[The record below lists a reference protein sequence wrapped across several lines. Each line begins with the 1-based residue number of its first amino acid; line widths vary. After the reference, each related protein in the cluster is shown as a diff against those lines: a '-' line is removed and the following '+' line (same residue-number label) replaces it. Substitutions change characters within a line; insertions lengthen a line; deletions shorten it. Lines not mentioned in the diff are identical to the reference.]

1 MNHETDAVKVYF
13 FPFLGGGHQI
23 PMIDTAR
30 VFAKHGVTST
40 ILTTPS
46 NAAQFQNSITRDQK
60 SNLPI
65 TIYTLTTPKNTQL
78 PEIGMSAGPMTD
90 SSVLLEPVKQLLL
103 QHRPD
108 CIVVDMFH
116 RWAGDIIGEL
126 KVPMIVFNGNGCFPR
141 CVLENMRKHVV
152 FENLSSDSE
161 SFIVPGLPDRI
172 EMTRSQVPSFRRNK
186 SEFTDRMA
194 QIEEK
199 SLGIVINS
207 FYDLEPVYADYI
219 RNELGKKRWLVGP
232 VSLYNRS
239 VEDKKERGK
248 QPTIDEQSCLN
259 WLNSKKSNSVLYISF
274 GSVACLP
281 MKQLKEIA
289 YGLEASD
296 QPFIWVVG
304 KIFNSSKSDDQT
316 CSENWVLDEFEKRMK
331 EMDKGLIL
339 RGWAPQLLILEHD
352 AVGGFMTH
360 CGWNS
365 TLEGVCAGVPL
376 ITWPLSAEQFI
387 NEKLVTDV
395 LRIGV
400 QVGSRE
406 WGSWEEERKELVG
419 REKVEFAV
427 NKLMVESEEVEEMRR
442 RVKSIAEKAKRAV
455 EEGGSSY
462 GDIDALIHEL
472 KILQNGKDV

>member
-1 MNHETDAVKVYF
+1 MNHKTGGVKIYF
-13 FPFLGGGHQI
+13 LPFLGGGHQI

-30 VFAKHGVTST
+30 MFAKHGVTST

-65 TIYTLTTPKNTQL
+65 TIYTLTTPQNTLL
-78 PEIGMSAGPMTD
+78 PDIDMSAGPMTD
-90 SSVLLEPVKQLLL
+90 TSLLLEPVKQLLL
-103 QHRPD
+103 QQRPH

-126 KVPMIVFNGNGCFPR
+126 KLPMIVFNGSGCFPR
-141 CVLENMRKHVV
+141 CVGANMRKHVA

-161 SFIVPGLPDRI
+161 SFIVPGLPDRV
-172 EMTRSQVPSFRRNK
+172 EMTGSQVPSFMRNQ
-186 SEFTDRMA
+186 SGLSDWMA

-207 FYDLEPVYADYI
+207 FYDLEPVYADYL
-219 RNELGKKRWLVGP
+219 RNELGKKTWLVGS
-232 VSLYNRS
+232 VSLCNRS
-239 VEDKKERGK
+239 IEDMKERGK

-259 WLNSKKSNSVLYISF
+259 WLNSKKPSSVLYISF
-274 GSVACLP
+274 GSVVCLP

-304 KIFNSSKSDDQT
+304 KILKSSKSD
-316 CSENWVLDEFEKRMK
+316 SENWVLDEFEKRMK

-427 NKLMVESEEVEEMRR
+427 KKLMVESEEVEEMRR

-462 GDIDALIHEL
+462 GDIDALIQEL
-472 KILQNGKDV
+472 KNLQNGKDV

>member
-1 MNHETDAVKVYF
+1 MNHETGTVKIYF

-30 VFAKHGVTST
+30 VFAKHGATST

-46 NAAQFQNSITRDQK
+46 CAAQFQNSITRDQK

-65 TIYTLTTPKNTQL
+65 TIYTLTLPENTQL
-78 PEIGMSAGPMTD
+78 PDTDMSAGPMIDT
-90 SSVLLEPVKQLLL
+90 SILLEPLKLLLL

-108 CIVVDMFH
+108 CIVVDIFH
-116 RWAGDIIGEL
+116 RWAGDVTDEL
-126 KVPMIVFNGNGCFPR
+126 KVPMIVFNGDGCFPR
-141 CVLENMRKHVV
+141 CVFENMRKHVV

-161 SFIVPGLPDRI
+161 PFLVPGLPDRV

-186 SEFTDRMA
+186 SEFVDRIK

-199 SLGIVINS
+199 GLGIVINS

-219 RNELGKKRWLVGP
+219 RNELGKKTWLVGP
-232 VSLYNRS
+232 VSLCNRS

-259 WLNSKKSNSVLYISF
+259 WLNSKKPNSVLYISF
-274 GSVACLP
+274 GSAACLP

-304 KIFNSSKSDDQT
+304 KILNSSKSD
-316 CSENWVLDEFEKRMK
+316 SEIWALDEFEKRMK
-331 EMDKGLIL
+331 EMDKGLIF

-365 TLEGVCAGVPL
+365 TLECVCAGVPM
-376 ITWPLSAEQFI
+376 ITWPLSAEQFV

-406 WGSWEEERKELVG
+406 WGFCDAERKELVG

-427 NKLMVESEEVEEMRR
+427 KKLMVESEEVEEMRR
-442 RVKSIAEKAKRAV
+442 RVKSISEDAKRAV

-462 GDIDALIHEL
+462 GDIDALIQEL
-472 KILQNGKDV
+472 KILQTGKDV

>member
-1 MNHETDAVKVYF
+1 MNHETDTVKIYF

-30 VFAKHGVTST
+30 VFAKHGAIST
-40 ILTTPS
+40 ILATPS
-46 NAAQFQNSITRDQK
+46 NAVQFQNSITRDQK

-65 TIYTLTTPKNTQL
+65 TIYTLTIPENTKL
-78 PEIGMSAGPMTD
+78 PDIDMSAGPMVDT
-90 SSVLLEPVKQLLL
+90 SVLLEPMKQLLL
-103 QHRPD
+103 QQRPD

-116 RWAGDIIGEL
+116 GWAGDIIDEL
-126 KVPMIVFNGNGCFPR
+126 KLPRIVFSGSGCFPR
-141 CVLENMRKHVV
+141 CVIENIRKHVV
-152 FENLSSDSE
+152 FEKLSSDSE
-161 SFIVPGLPDRI
+161 PFLVPGLPDRVL
-172 EMTRSQVPSFRRNK
+172 MTGSQVPSSRNQ
-186 SEFTDRMA
+186 SEFLDRMKK
-194 QIEEK
+194 IEEK
-199 SLGIVINS
+199 SFGLIINS
-207 FYDLEPVYADYI
+207 FYNLEPVYADYL
-219 RNELGKKRWLVGP
+219 RNELGKKIWLVGP
-232 VSLYNRS
+232 VSLCNRG
-239 VEDKKERGK
+239 VEDKKKRGK
-248 QPTIDEQSCLN
+248 QPTIDEKSCLN
-259 WLNSKKSNSVLYISF
+259 WLNSKKPNSVLYISF
-274 GSVACLP
+274 GSVACIP

-304 KIFNSSKSDDQT
+304 KILNSSSKSD
-316 CSENWVLDEFEKRMK
+316 SENWVLDEFEKRMK
-331 EMDKGLIL
+331 EMDKGLIF

-365 TLEGVCAGVPL
+365 TLECVCAGVPM
-376 ITWPLSAEQFI
+376 ITWPLSAEQFF

-406 WGSWEEERKELVG
+406 WGSWDVERKELVG

-427 NKLMVESEEVEEMRR
+427 KKLMVESEEVEEMRR
-442 RVKSIAEKAKRAV
+442 RVKSIAENAKRAV

-462 GDIDALIHEL
+462 GDVDALIHEL
-472 KILQNGKDV
+472 KILQIGKDV